1 MKLKQNQKKKQTN
14 KQTKTKQKTNKA
26 NQTSK
31 QKTHICTI
39 CSLRSYVG
47 LKYGTP
53 FMPDI
58 C

>member
-1 MKLKQNQKKKQTN
+1 MKLKQNQKKTKTN
-14 KQTKTKQKTNKA
+14 KQTKTNQKTNKA

-39 CSLRSYVG
+39 CSSGSYVR

-53 FMPDI
+53 FLPDI